1 MKKVIVIDN
10 KTKQALSDAELD
22 VRFRDAVNK
31 SYPPIVLLGEYK
43 MEPAEALFMLSKKEY
58 ERQKRG
64 WVINMV
70 DDTGEFS
77 IEVA

>member
-10 KTKQALSDAELD
+10 KTEQALSDAELD
-22 VRFRDAVNK
+22 ARFRDAVNK
-31 SYPPIVLLGEYK
+31 SYAPIVFGEYK

-58 ERQKRG
+58 ERQKRE
-64 WVINMV
+64 WVISV
-70 DDTGEFS
+70 ADSTGELS